1 MLRRIG
7 RSVKFCNRHKCNRLT
22 LSRYFRIRRL
32 LSALSVGVPVVIDQY
47 CAFMKHVSYI
57 QCNVSGSTSSDALY
71 RLQYHSVCQLLQ
83 LISPIAWTL
92 CKDAV
97 CCYWSSVVCVCMSV
111 CLCLLVTTVSPAKR
125 MNRSRF
131 RVGVC
136 IRGWAG
142 PRPRGG
148 SGSLRGTVSS
158 AMRPLVKILR
168 PLIS

>member
-111 CLCLLVTTVSPAKR
+111 SVGHNREPSKTDEPIEISCGGVHSWVGRPTTTWGVRIPQGNSVLCDAASRQNSSTTY
-125 MNRSRF
+125 
-131 RVGVC
+131 
-136 IRGWAG
+136 
-142 PRPRGG
+142 
-148 SGSLRGTVSS
+148 
-158 AMRPLVKILR
+158 
-168 PLIS
+168 